1 MVIVKFIIVI
11 FIAYFLGAIP
21 FGLIIARLMGKVNI
35 TEHGSGNIGSTNVLR
50 TVGTKAGLLVLFLD
64 ILKGFIAVMLAKVIL
79 GDSYIMAGSF
89 PVNWQVAH
97 VIAAMTVM
105 GGHNWSVYIKFRG
118 GKGVAAYFGGWLAMS
133 PIATAFGALILI
145 VTVSITRH
153 MSKSSIL
160 AALGILIF
168 QMFLII
174 INPSPVLIGEFN
186 IFSTTP
192 PVYLVY
198 SLLAAI
204 VIIVQHRR
212 NIQRIQS
219 GTELKIQLRDNGKKL
234 DS

>member
-1 MVIVKFIIVI
+1 MTIVIVKFIII
-11 FIAYFLGAIP
+11 ILLAYFLGAIP
-21 FGLIIARLMGKVNI
+21 FGLIIARWLGKVNI

-64 ILKGFIAVMLAKVIL
+64 VLKGFIAVMLAKVIM
-79 GDSYIMAGSF
+79 GESFIMVGSY

-97 VIAAMTVM
+97 VVAAMTVM
-105 GGHNWSVYIKFRG
+105 AGHNWSVYIKFRG

-133 PIATAFGALILI
+133 PIAVAFGAVILFA
-145 VTVSITRH
+145 TVFITRY
-153 MSKSSIL
+153 MSRGSIL
-160 AALGILIF
+160 AALGILIL
-168 QMFLII
+168 QMLLII
-174 INPSPVLIGEFN
+174 FFN
-186 IFSTTP
+186 TP
-192 PVYLVY
+192 PIYLVY

-212 NIQRIQS
+212 NIQRLQS

>member
-1 MVIVKFIIVI
+1 MVIGKFIII
-11 FIAYFLGAIP
+11 ILMAYFLGAIP
-21 FGLIIARLMGKVNI
+21 FGLIIARLIGKVNI

-64 ILKGFIAVMLAKVIL
+64 ILKGFVAVMLAKVIM
-79 GDSYIMAGSF
+79 GESFIMAGSY
-89 PVNWQVAH
+89 PLNWQVAQ

-105 GGHNWSVYIKFRG
+105 AGHNWSVYIKFRG

-133 PIATAFGALILI
+133 PIAVAFGAVILI
-145 VTVSITRH
+145 ATVFITRY
-153 MSKSSIL
+153 MSRGSIL
-160 AALGILIF
+160 AALGILIL
-168 QMFLII
+168 QMLLIVFF
-174 INPSPVLIGEFN
+174 NTPSI
-186 IFSTTP
+186 
-192 PVYLVY
+192 YLVY

-212 NIQRIQS
+212 NIQRLQS

>member
-1 MVIVKFIIVI
+1 MVIGKFIII
-11 FIAYFLGAIP
+11 ILMAYFLGAIP
-21 FGLIIARLMGKVNI
+21 FGLIIARLIGKVNI

-64 ILKGFIAVMLAKVIL
+64 ILKGFVAVMLAKVIM
-79 GDSYIMAGSF
+79 GESFIMAGSY
-89 PVNWQVAH
+89 PLNWQFAQ

-105 GGHNWSVYIKFRG
+105 AGHNWSVYIKFRG

-133 PIATAFGALILI
+133 PIAVAFGAVILI
-145 VTVSITRH
+145 ATVFITRY
-153 MSKSSIL
+153 MSRGSIL
-160 AALGILIF
+160 AALGILIL
-168 QMFLII
+168 QMLLIVFF
-174 INPSPVLIGEFN
+174 NTPSI
-186 IFSTTP
+186 
-192 PVYLVY
+192 YLVY

-212 NIQRIQS
+212 NIQRLQS